1 MSLFIVEKNI
11 KMPAAKVKRR
21 KRSEKYPWSKMQVG
35 DSFFVPN
42 KTTSAMSAAATL
54 AAKRNRPGMKF
65 SVRALT
71 DGVRV
76 WRVA

>member
-11 KMPAAKVKRR
+11 KMPSAKKKKKRA
-21 KRSEKYPWSKMQVG
+21 EKYPWARMEVG

-42 KTTSAMSAAATL
+42 KSTGAMSAAAVL
-54 AAKRNRPGMKF
+54 AKKRHPTKKF
-65 SVRALT
+65 SVRTMT

-76 WRVA
+76 WRTA